1 MSEVY
6 RSMRLRLLQP
16 VSELSYF
23 SWMVVL
29 KLFYGVSFI
38 TTPLPLVIVMT
49 FMVGM
54 MCILLGLLAEMI
66 MRTFYES
73 QRKTIYS
80 VRSVRNIER
89 AMPTVQ
95 GTGALGGDQALP
107 ARRAGSSACAIK
119 SQIAVSKA
127 LGVRGLRFG
136 TW

>member
-107 ARRAGSSACAIK
+107 AGAQARAP
-119 SQIAVSKA
+119 A
-127 LGVRGLRFG
+127 LSNRK
-136 TW
+136 